1 MKIVMG
7 RRKKREKST
16 NLFVI
21 ISVIAKM
28 YFSEYLPR
36 LNSISVALDVQS
48 GFNIDE
54 INRISIAGELLS
66 IELKTTHLL
75 TFIYHVKLHKQ
86 A

>member
-7 RRKKREKST
+7 RRKREKKIYKPLRHHLCNSK
-16 NLFVI
+16 NV
-21 ISVIAKM
+21 
-28 YFSEYLPR
+28 FSEYLPR

-66 IELKTTHLL
+66 IELKQPT
-75 TFIYHVKLHKQ
+75 Y
-86 A
+86 

>member
-1 MKIVMG
+1 
-7 RRKKREKST
+7 
-16 NLFVI
+16 
-21 ISVIAKM
+21 M

-66 IELKTTHLL
+66 IELKQPT
-75 TFIYHVKLHKQ
+75 Y
-86 A
+86 